1 MSTID
6 EVFDQL
12 FDFYKVGTISDLAE
26 KMNIPQ
32 STISKWKQRSSV
44 NAVKKKAREL
54 DIYNDIFNLGDGSV
68 GKVTG
73 QNNIGIQNKPK
84 QINKFLFEKE
94 YKKIEALAEFGGEDG
109 IKDLQKKLSELKVY
123 LTKYV

>member
-1 MSTID
+1 MTADDYI
-6 EVFDQL
+6 EQL
-12 FDFYKVGTISDLAE
+12 MDYFKVYTISELADYL
-26 KMNIPQ
+26 KIGQP
-32 STISKWKQRSSV
+32 SISKWKANNMV
-44 NAVKKKAREL
+44 NAIKKKCKEL
-54 DIYNDIFNLGDGSV
+54 GIYNDIFELGDSSV

-94 YKKIEALAEFGGEDG
+94 YEKIEALAEFGGENG
-109 IKDLQKKLSELKVY
+109 IKDLQKKLSELKGY